1 MAFKPVGPCNVF
13 LGDFTA
19 GGGGS
24 LVKLVDVENVQVD
37 LGIRRPY
44 TSNAVLDGVP
54 TVDGLYDHVPRPVIQ
69 MTLVDADI
77 SQLEALLIRSKTT
90 TTSIDALGFGDSFA
104 AIAAA
109 SVPSLFIQPTQQSSS
124 GASAVNGIWFPAVR
138 IAGLNGIQFGRT
150 GDQEIQQAYQVNMD
164 AVYRA
169 TDQNSGAIPA
179 GFRVGFMGPPAG
191 AGITT
196 WTATLPS

>member
-19 GGGGS
+19 GGGGD
-24 LVKLVDVENVQVD
+24 LVKLTDVENVQID

-44 TSNAVLDGVP
+44 TSNATLDGVP
-54 TVDGLYDHVPRPVIQ
+54 TVDGLYQHTPRPVVQ

-77 SQLEALLIRSKTT
+77 AQLEILLTLTKTT
-90 TTSIDALGFGDSFA
+90 TTSIDALGFGNSFSAITA
-104 AIAAA
+104 AN
-109 SVPSLFIQPTQQSSS
+109 VPSLFIQPQQQQSS

-138 IAGLNGIQFGRT
+138 ISGVNGINFGRT
-150 GDQEIQQAYQVNMD
+150 GDQEIQQAYQVTCD

-169 TDQNSGAIPA
+169 TDQNSGAIPD
-179 GFRVGFMGPPAG
+179 GFRVAWMGPPAG
-191 AGITT
+191 AGIST
-196 WTATLPS
+196 WTASLPS